1 MPKLTLTG
9 WMLPSIVVA
18 VIGVIGW
25 LIVRAV
31 GDVDRRIEALEESAS
46 KSISVLKSDMNRR
59 FDEIKHDS
67 SQNEQ
72 QLLSLIHFV
81 SRIHHEESKDLELVA
96 STGEAIPVSPF
107 TAAFIKE
114 GAALANAAETGTVS
128 LSDASITAR
137 TMKFYV
143 RALDIQGIGDLA
155 LFSAD
160 IADNGNELNNKYW
173 TFRGFLDDPPAEF
186 SEVSV
191 DLREAINRSLK
202 KQGKLNDQ

>member
-1 MPKLTLTG
+1 
-9 WMLPSIVVA
+9 MLPSIVVA

-114 GAALANAAETGTVS
+114 GAALANAAEAGTVS

-137 TMKFYV
+137 TMKAYV
-143 RALDIQGIGDLA
+143 RALDEGTGDVA
-155 LFSAD
+155 LFFFNAD

-173 TFRGFLDDPPAEF
+173 AFRGFLDDPPTEF
-186 SEVSV
+186 SEVSI
-191 DLREAINRSLK
+191 DLRETINRSLK
-202 KQGKLNDQ
+202 KQGKLIDQ